1 MDVIDTNRQVWRKM
15 FRWIDSYNGNRIYPN
30 ETVVTWLLKHGRTE
44 HHHQRVLDVGCGW
57 CQSMPVFLD
66 QGLSYYGVDVVDDAF
81 PDISGLKPKDAGQS
95 ISLDVFVPPK
105 LNFDDEFFSHVVST
119 EALHLNPTPETMK
132 AIIAEI
138 YRVLAPQG
146 KFMAT
151 VLHPEYWF
159 FKASRGN
166 WIGEN
171 TIQISE
177 NHPETARHGA
187 FYFLFKDVEEIQHY
201 FSEFSNVTVGHEHQ
215 VFGEFPEKEI
225 YHWIIT
231 AKK

>member
-1 MDVIDTNRQVWRKM
+1 
-15 FRWIDSYNGNRIYPN
+15 
-30 ETVVTWLLKHGRTE
+30 
-44 HHHQRVLDVGCGW
+44 
-57 CQSMPVFLD
+57 MPVFLD

-81 PDISGLKPKDAGQS
+81 PDISGLKPKNAGQS

-146 KFMAT
+146 NLWPPCCILNIGFSRLREAIGLVKT
-151 VLHPEYWF
+151 Q
-159 FKASRGN
+159 FKYQKIA
-166 WIGEN
+166 
-171 TIQISE
+171 
-177 NHPETARHGA
+177 ETARHGA
-187 FYFLFKDVEEIQHY
+187 FYFLFRDVEEIQHY

-215 VFGEFPEKEI
+215 VFGEFLKKF
-225 YHWIIT
+225 IT
-231 AKK
+231 G

>member
-1 MDVIDTNRQVWRKM
+1 
-15 FRWIDSYNGNRIYPN
+15 
-30 ETVVTWLLKHGRTE
+30 
-44 HHHQRVLDVGCGW
+44 
-57 CQSMPVFLD
+57 
-66 QGLSYYGVDVVDDAF
+66 
-81 PDISGLKPKDAGQS
+81 
-95 ISLDVFVPPK
+95 
-105 LNFDDEFFSHVVST
+105 
-119 EALHLNPTPETMK
+119 
-132 AIIAEI
+132 
-138 YRVLAPQG
+138 
-146 KFMAT
+146 MAT

-215 VFGEFPEKEI
+215 VLVNSLKRKF
-225 YHWIIT
+225 IT
-231 AKK
+231 G